1 MMMKRLTTILLLM
14 VCVLSATAIEK
25 TILIGPK
32 TIGKGWKDNIVVDA
46 QQFQQAQVGDIM
58 TLYTIPARGTA
69 QAAFQSPKDWQPIAP
84 QYAYFSVK
92 APVRVTLTADM
103 LAGLKQYG
111 LGIGGHDYQIVRVTL
126 MPATDMTETE
136 VWKGSFTAASDWSRN
151 LDLQRSVFQ
160 GLRMGDALC
169 FHVSKVGADAA
180 IKLADTKW
188 EALRS
193 DVDGVRLA
201 GDKFM
206 WLISDQMQLVK
217 LQLAGADGVVVHLG
231 GKNYTLDRITV
242 VRYAA
247 ELDPDE
253 STAQR
258 APREYAL
265 HPGELFRGEKAFPA
279 DYSQNLRLTA
289 APFQELTTDYALVVS
304 YRLMPDVE
312 GPVLGFREQRGSW
325 PDISGTKDTQWRP
338 LNGRTVVLPLDEQT
352 LDKVKTKGI
361 VISGRGFI
369 LNKVM
374 VVKAPK

>member
-1 MMMKRLTTILLLM
+1 MKRLTTLILLT
-14 VCVLSATAIEK
+14 VCVLSAAAIEK

-32 TIGKGWKDNIVVDA
+32 TIGKGWKDNIVI
-46 QQFQQAQVGDIM
+46 QPEQFQKAVEGDIM

-92 APVRVTLTADM
+92 APVRVTLTGDM

-111 LGIGGHDYQIVRVTL
+111 LCIGGHDYQIVRVTL

-136 VWKGSFTAASDWSRN
+136 VWKGSFTAASNWSRN

-160 GLRMGDALC
+160 GIRMGDALC
-169 FHVSKVGADAA
+169 FHFSEVGADAA
-180 IKLADTKW
+180 FKLADTKW

-193 DVDGVRLA
+193 DVNGTRLS
-201 GDKFM
+201 GDKFL
-206 WLISDQMQLVK
+206 WTISDQMQLVK
-217 LQLAGADGVVVHLG
+217 LQLAGADGVVTHLG
-231 GKNYTLDRITV
+231 GKDFTLNRITV
-242 VRYAA
+242 IRYASD
-247 ELDPDE
+247 LDPDE
-253 STAQR
+253 STAQH

-289 APFQELTTDYALVVS
+289 APFQELTTDYTLVVS

-325 PDISGTKDTQWRP
+325 PDISGAKETQWRP

-352 LDKVKTKGI
+352 LDKVKTKGL

-369 LNKVM
+369 LTKVM

>member
-1 MMMKRLTTILLLM
+1 M
-14 VCVLSATAIEK
+14 VCVLSAAAIEK

-32 TIGKGWKDNIVVDA
+32 TIGKGWKDNIVIDA
-46 QQFQQAQVGDIM
+46 QQFQQAKVGDIM
-58 TLYTIPARGTA
+58 TLYTIPARGSA
-69 QAAFQSPKDWQPIAP
+69 QAAFQPPKDWQPIAP

-92 APVRVTLTADM
+92 APVRVTLTADI
-103 LAGLKQYG
+103 LANLKQYG
-111 LGIGGHDYQIVRVTL
+111 LGIGGHEYQIVRVTL

-136 VWKGSFTAASDWSRN
+136 LWKGSFTAASDWSRN

-160 GLRMGDALC
+160 GVRMGDALC
-169 FHVSKVGADAA
+169 FHVSKVGTDAA
-180 IKLADTKW
+180 FKLYDSQW
-188 EALRS
+188 QPLRS
-193 DVDGVRLA
+193 DVDGVPLA
-201 GDKFM
+201 GDKFL

-217 LQLAGADGVVVHLG
+217 LQLAGADGVAVHLG
-231 GKNYTLDRITV
+231 GKSFTLDRISI
-242 VRYAA
+242 VRYAN

-289 APFQELTTDYALVVS
+289 APFQELTTDYALAVS
-304 YRLMPDVE
+304 YRLMPDIE

-325 PDISGTKDTQWRP
+325 PDISGTKETQWRP

-352 LDKVKTKGI
+352 LDKVKTKGL
-361 VISGRGFI
+361 VISGRGFV
-369 LNKVM
+369 LTKVM

>member
-1 MMMKRLTTILLLM
+1 MKRLITILLLIAS
-14 VCVLSATAIEK
+14 VLSASAIEK

-32 TIGKGWKDNIVVDA
+32 TIGKGWKDNIVIDA
-46 QQFQQAQVGDIM
+46 KQFQRANVGDIM
-58 TLYTIPARGTA
+58 TLYTIPVRGSA

-92 APVRVTLTADM
+92 APVRVTLTAPM
-103 LAGLKQYG
+103 LDGLKQYG

-126 MPATDMTETE
+126 MPASDMTETE
-136 VWKGSFTAASDWSRN
+136 VWKGSFTAANDWSRN

-180 IKLADTKW
+180 FKLADTKW

-193 DVDGVRLA
+193 DVDGVHLA
-201 GDKFM
+201 GDKFL

-231 GKNYTLDRITV
+231 GKNFQLNRITV
-242 VRYAA
+242 VRYTT
-247 ELDPDE
+247 ELAPDE
-253 STAQR
+253 STAQH
-258 APREYAL
+258 APREYTL
-265 HPGELFRGEKAFPA
+265 MPNELFRGEKAFPA

-289 APFQELTTDYALVVS
+289 APFQELTTDYTLAIS

-312 GPVLGFREQRGSW
+312 SPVMGLREQRGSW
-325 PDISGTKDTQWRP
+325 PDISGTKETQWRP
-338 LNGRTVVLPLDEQT
+338 LNGRTVTLPLDEQT
-352 LDKVKTKGI
+352 LDKVKTKGL

-369 LNKVM
+369 LTKVM
-374 VVKAPK
+374 VVKVPKN

>member
-1 MMMKRLTTILLLM
+1 MKRLTTILLLM
-14 VCVLSATAIEK
+14 VCVLSANAIEK

-32 TIGKGWKDNIVVDA
+32 TIGKGWKDNIVIEP
-46 QQFQQAQVGDIM
+46 QQFQQANVGDIM
-58 TLYTIPARGTA
+58 TLYTIPARGSA

-103 LAGLKQYG
+103 LTNLKQYG
-111 LGIGGHDYQIVRVTL
+111 LGIAGHDYQIVRVTL
-126 MPATDMTETE
+126 MPATDKSETE

-151 LDLQRSVFQ
+151 LDLQRNVFQ

-169 FHVSKVGADAA
+169 FHVSKVGSDAA
-180 IKLADTKW
+180 FKLADTKW

-193 DVDGVRLA
+193 DVDGVHLA
-201 GDKFM
+201 GDEFQ

-231 GKNYTLDRITV
+231 GKNFTLNRITV
-242 VRYAA
+242 VRYAS

-253 STAQR
+253 STAQH

-312 GPVLGFREQRGSW
+312 APVLGFREQRGSW
-325 PDISGTKDTQWRP
+325 PDIGGTKETQWRP

-352 LDKVKTKGI
+352 LDKVKTKGLD
-361 VISGRGFI
+361 ISGRGFI

-374 VVKAPK
+374 VVKQQK

>member
-1 MMMKRLTTILLLM
+1 MA
-14 VCVLSATAIEK
+14 CVLSAAALEK

-32 TIGKGWKDNIVVDA
+32 TIGKGWKDNIVIEA
-46 QQFQQAQVGDIM
+46 RQFQQAKVGDIM
-58 TLYTIPARGTA
+58 TLYTIPARGSA

-92 APVRVTLTADM
+92 APVRVTLTAPM
-103 LAGLKQYG
+103 LADLKQYG
-111 LGIGGHDYQIVRVTL
+111 LGIGGHEYQIVRVTL

-136 VWKGSFTAASDWSRN
+136 LWKGSFTAASNWSRN

-169 FHVSKVGADAA
+169 FYVSKVAPDAA
-180 IKLADTKW
+180 FKLYDTQW
-188 EALRS
+188 QPMRS
-193 DVDGVRLA
+193 DVDGVHLA
-201 GDKFM
+201 GDRFL

-217 LQLAGADGVVVHLG
+217 LQLAGADGITAHLG
-231 GKNYTLDRITV
+231 GKSFTLDRITV
-242 VRYAA
+242 VRYAN

-265 HPGELFRGEKAFPA
+265 HPGELFRGEKVFPA

-304 YRLMPDVE
+304 YRLMSDVE

-325 PDISGTKDTQWRP
+325 PDISGNPETQWRP

-352 LDKVKTKGI
+352 LDKVKTKGL
-361 VISGRGFI
+361 VISGRGFV
-369 LNKVM
+369 LTKVM

>member
-1 MMMKRLTTILLLM
+1 MKRLINILFLM
-14 VCVLSATAIEK
+14 VCVLSAAAIEK

-32 TIGKGWKDNIVVDA
+32 TIGKGWKDNIVIEA
-46 QQFQQAQVGDIM
+46 RQFQQAKVGDIM
-58 TLYTIPARGTA
+58 TLYTIPARGSA

-92 APVRVTLTADM
+92 APVRVTLTADI
-103 LAGLKQYG
+103 LANLKQYG
-111 LGIGGHDYQIVRVTL
+111 LGIGGHEYQIVRVTL

-136 VWKGSFTAASDWSRN
+136 LWKGSFTAASDWSRN

-160 GLRMGDALC
+160 GVRMGDALC
-169 FHVSKVGADAA
+169 FHVSKVGTDAA
-180 IKLADTKW
+180 FKLYDSQW
-188 EALRS
+188 QPLRS
-193 DVDGVRLA
+193 DVDGVPLA
-201 GDKFM
+201 GDKFL

-217 LQLAGADGVVVHLG
+217 LQLAGADGVAVHLG
-231 GKNYTLDRITV
+231 GKSFTLDRISI
-242 VRYAA
+242 VRYAN

-289 APFQELTTDYALVVS
+289 APFQELTTDYALAVS

-325 PDISGTKDTQWRP
+325 PDISGTKETQWRP

-352 LDKVKTKGI
+352 LDKVKTKGL
-361 VISGRGFI
+361 VISGRGFV
-369 LNKVM
+369 LTKVM

>member
-1 MMMKRLTTILLLM
+1 MA
-14 VCVLSATAIEK
+14 CVLGAQAVEK
-25 TILIGPK
+25 SILIGPK
-32 TIGKGWKDNIVVDA
+32 TIGKGWKDNIVIEA
-46 QQFQQAQVGDIM
+46 KQFQQAQVGDIM

-325 PDISGTKDTQWRP
+325 PDISGAKETQWRP

>member
-1 MMMKRLTTILLLM
+1 MKRLTTILLLM
-14 VCVLSATAIEK
+14 VCVLGAQAVEK

-32 TIGKGWKDNIVVDA
+32 TIGKGWKDNIVIEA
-46 QQFQQAQVGDIM
+46 RQFQQAAVGDIM

-103 LAGLKQYG
+103 LANLKQYG

-136 VWKGSFTAASDWSRN
+136 LWKGSFTAASDWSRN

-160 GLRMGDALC
+160 GLRLGDALC
-169 FHVSKVGADAA
+169 FHVSKVAADAA
-180 IKLADTKW
+180 FKLYDSQW
-188 EALRS
+188 QPMRS
-193 DVDGVRLA
+193 DVDGVHLA
-201 GDKFM
+201 GDRFL

-217 LQLAGADGVVVHLG
+217 LQLAGADGVVMHLG
-231 GKNYTLDRITV
+231 GKSFTLNRITV
-242 VRYAA
+242 VRYTA

-289 APFQELTTDYALVVS
+289 APFQELTTDYSLAVS
-304 YRLMPDVE
+304 YRLMDGVE

-325 PDISGTKDTQWRP
+325 PDISGSKDTQWRP
-338 LNGRTVVLPLDEQT
+338 LNGRTVVLPLDEQI
-352 LDKVKTKGI
+352 LDKVKTKGL
-361 VISGRGFI
+361 VISGRGFV
-369 LNKVM
+369 LTKVM